1 MRDAAM
7 RSGLRVFWVFAAVCA
22 AAFALERMVVPH
34 VMPVA
39 FAEQP
44 HPLWKVET
52 AFVIRALELM
62 SGGVAVIALG
72 LMLAEWARRLGHRSQ
87 AGLTVIPNTF
97 RSSGS
102 RHPPSR
108 SIP

>member
-7 RSGLRVFWVFAAVCA
+7 KSGVRAFCVFAAVFA
-22 AAFALERMVVPH
+22 VAFALERAFVPH
-34 VMPVA
+34 VVPVA

-44 HPLWKVET
+44 QPLWTVET

-62 SGGVAVIALG
+62 SGVAVIALG
-72 LMLAEWARRLGHRSQ
+72 LMLAAWTRTLGQ
-87 AGLTVIPNTF
+87 AGLAVIPNTV